1 MQLQNEAQKS
11 GDDFLKCLL
20 PQLLPPPCLLAYSSA
35 RISGER
41 DTSSGIKERD
51 EFPLQAL
58 SHISAHPAAGPM
70 SSCHGEPSVVH
81 LSAHMSHYSSYSV
94 GHYLIKHVHNE
105 SSHNINSL
113 SRSHLLFY
121 GQSSVTF
128 KLLKFDESTVFEKTL

>member
-1 MQLQNEAQKS
+1 MFAASTSSSPCRYLPTPLLVSLVS
-11 GDDFLKCLL
+11 GDT
-20 PQLLPPPCLLAYSSA
+20 
-35 RISGER
+35 R
-41 DTSSGIKERD
+41 SGIKERD

-70 SSCHGEPSVVH
+70 SSCHGELSVVH

-94 GHYLIKHVHNE
+94 GHYLIKLVRNE

-121 GQSSVTF
+121 GQLSLTF
-128 KLLKFDESTVFEKTL
+128 